1 MRVLFWNING
11 VAREAARDKLKE
23 LIKDFKPDI
32 FCIAEPKVYCS
43 DKFVQGLH
51 ISGYMRNVIHNSVG
65 RLKGNIWIFWSEEM
79 VMPNVINSSKQAVT
93 IEVDGVM
100 ISFIHAS
107 CIQVTIRNLW
117 QQLSSRDCTTPWLV
131 MGDFNYVLHNE
142 EKRGGREPR
151 TSVINEFADWMDD
164 NDLFEADSLGSKFTW
179 ANGQSGVRRILC
191 KLDRALINEAWLNKF
206 ENWRCKALPREVSDH
221 SAIIGFPITFL
232 RPKRAPFRFQKMWFV
247 HNDFMRLVK
256 ENWNAPVLG
265 SPAFIFPFK
274 LKRLKIG
281 LKEWNMR
288 VFGNVHARFKQ
299 AKLTLEVALRISDED
314 PEDVSKLNAAKD
326 ASIILQDI
334 RAQQAIMLKQ
344 KTRSKWL
351 LEGASNTSFFHA
363 NTKTRR
369 SNNMISELVD
379 GNGNVLTDFEQI
391 RDHVVS
397 FYEAKFN
404 GSDLTIEEDLFEY
417 EHNIISVED
426 SQRMDAIPTLD
437 EFKEAVFNLG
447 ADSAPGPDGFSGCF
461 YRHCWEIIQQDLYN
475 ATIYCWTVKVI
486 PQGTNSSLLILI
498 AKVKGANTL
507 NNFRPIGLSNF
518 FFKIFTKILAT
529 RLGSVLDNLVSEE
542 QVALMKGRNIHEN
555 ISVASEMVNDIKTK
569 RKDGNVGLKLDITQ
583 AFDTVSWSFVLEVFR
598 RYGFSDNWC
607 SWILSIL
614 NSARIYILLNGNPEG
629 FFKINRGLRQG
640 DPLSPLI
647 FVLIEDV
654 LSRNL
659 TKLFLEKK
667 MTPMLSKRGISPTH
681 LFFADDIMIFCKGNM
696 KSLNNLLVLL
706 GKYQAASG
714 QSVFRH
720 KSKVYYGGGSLS
732 RCRTIT
738 DLLDMSVT
746 TFPDRYL
753 GVQIMLGAVR
763 YRHIS
768 NVIDKIKNQLA
779 VWKGKLLSFQ
789 DRIVLINSVIA
800 SYTIHNM
807 AVYKW
812 PKKFIQQ
819 AERVIRN
826 FLWSG
831 DAEIARKFVVG
842 FPKVCCP
849 LKEGGLGITSM
860 ETTNRAMLMK
870 LWWSIRSSQKKWAR
884 FLWAKYTYTCGR
896 LKRYG
901 VKSSIFP
908 GIKVV
913 QNLVDNNTKVLL
925 GDGRSTSLYYDVWYG
940 TQSIADILGNHEL
953 DFSTKVSDI
962 LIDNALHLQGVHGQ
976 VLMNAGVEASN
987 MPVLRGGVDCRVW
1000 MHDLH
1005 GVFTVKS
1012 AKELIRK
1019 KYTVL
1024 EDFGLLRR
1032 KSNHPKLAAQN
1043 WKLCREACATSD
1055 KIRSRFKVE
1064 LSNRCYLC
1072 KCEEES
1078 LYHILWTCS
1087 YATQVWEWIA
1097 GIFSL
1102 QPHFNIVDAYKVSKG
1117 RSRITKDLWLLSI
1130 LVVRAELWHAR
1141 NLEYFENKSISIH
1154 FFKQRVFSSDS

>member
-23 LIKDFKPDI
+23 LIKEFKPDI

-43 DKFVQGLH
+43 DKFVQGH
-51 ISGYMRNVIHNSVG
+51 
-65 RLKGNIWIFWSEEM
+65 
-79 VMPNVINSSKQAVT
+79 
-93 IEVDGVM
+93 
-100 ISFIHAS
+100 
-107 CIQVTIRNLW
+107 
-117 QQLSSRDCTTPWLV
+117 
-131 MGDFNYVLHNE
+131 GDFNCVLRNE

-191 KLDRALINEAWLNKF
+191 KLDRALINEAWLNNF

-247 HNDFMRLVK
+247 HKDFMKLVK

-274 LKRLKIG
+274 LKRLKNG

-326 ASIILQDI
+326 ASITLQDI
-334 RAQQAIMLKQ
+334 IAQQAIMLKR
-344 KTRSKWL
+344 KSRSKWL

-363 NTKTRR
+363 NIRTRR

-397 FYEAKFN
+397 FYDTKFN
-404 GSDLTIEEDLFEY
+404 GSDLPIEEDLFEY

-437 EFKEAVFNLG
+437 EIKEAVFNLG
-447 ADSAPGPDGFSGCF
+447 ADKKF
-461 YRHCWEIIQQDLYN
+461 
-475 ATIYCWTVKVI
+475 I
-486 PQGTNSSLLILI
+486 PQGTNSSLLILL
-498 AKVKGANTL
+498 AKL
-507 NNFRPIGLSNF
+507 
-518 FFKIFTKILAT
+518 
-529 RLGSVLDNLVSEE
+529 LDL
-542 QVALMKGRNIHEN
+542 GRNIHEN
-555 ISVASEMVNDIKTK
+555 ISVASEMVNDLKTK

-607 SWILSIL
+607 SWIISIL
-614 NSARIYILLNGNPEG
+614 NSARIFILLNGNPEG
-629 FFKINRGLRQG
+629 FFKINSGLRQG

-659 TKLFLEKK
+659 TNLFLENK
-667 MTPMLSKRGISPTH
+667 MTPMLSKRGISSTH

-714 QSVFRH
+714 QTVCRH
-720 KSKVYYGGGSLS
+720 KSKVYYCGGSLS

-753 GVQIMLGAVR
+753 GVQIMPGAVR

-779 VWKGKLLSFQ
+779 VWKGKLLSFK

-826 FLWSG
+826 FLWYG

-860 ETTNRAMLMK
+860 EITNRAMLMK

-884 FLWAKYTYTCGR
+884 FLWVKYTYTCGR

-913 QNLVDNNTKVLL
+913 QNLVDKNTKVLL
-925 GDGRSTSLYYDVWYG
+925 GDRRSTSLYYDVWYG
-940 TQSIADILGNHEL
+940 TQSISDILGNYEL

-962 LIDNALHLQGVHGQ
+962 LIDNALHLHGVHGQ
-976 VLMNAGVEASN
+976 VLMSADVEASN
-987 MPVLRGGVDCRVW
+987 LPALR
-1000 MHDLH
+1000 
-1005 GVFTVKS
+1005 
-1012 AKELIRK
+1012 
-1019 KYTVL
+1019 
-1024 EDFGLLRR
+1024 
-1032 KSNHPKLAAQN
+1032 
-1043 WKLCREACATSD
+1043 
-1055 KIRSRFKVE
+1055 
-1064 LSNRCYLC
+1064 
-1072 KCEEES
+1072 
-1078 LYHILWTCS
+1078 
-1087 YATQVWEWIA
+1087 
-1097 GIFSL
+1097 
-1102 QPHFNIVDAYKVSKG
+1102 
-1117 RSRITKDLWLLSI
+1117 
-1130 LVVRAELWHAR
+1130 
-1141 NLEYFENKSISIH
+1141 
-1154 FFKQRVFSSDS
+1154 